1 MARVSRPSGFR
12 RWRGVQQRRPSR
24 LRRPRRRTGGA
35 THRNQTRPD
44 SHRAPRL
51 GSGLRSQCGA
61 GTRSRQPAG
70 IRPRFLYHAVVHGP
84 SVSSWPF
91 RQAQPAD
98 AEQAARRV
106 LDWPPGDTKDHM
118 KFDISKTTDGV
129 RLAIEGELDALTV
142 SDLRGELDKL
152 VDGAP
157 VEVEV
162 DLGHLRLIDSSG
174 VGALVSL
181 YKRVKA
187 KGGTVEI
194 KGLRDQPAAIF
205 KLLRLDRVL
214 VGPDGRALLRNQN
227 PSKPKN

>member
-118 KFDISKTTDGV
+118 KVDI
-129 RLAIEGELDALTV
+129 
-142 SDLRGELDKL
+142 
-152 VDGAP
+152 
-157 VEVEV
+157 
-162 DLGHLRLIDSSG
+162 GHLRLIDSSG